1 MPQTLVEP
9 RAPEGID
16 DASAGEW
23 RRITTLL
30 RSRGTLDALDE
41 TPLREY
47 LTCWRRLREAEA
59 TLDAEGLLVSGSN
72 GGTVR
77 NPASMI
83 AHQYRSALLA
93 WSKEL
98 GLTPLSRLRMPMR
111 SEAASENRFSRLAK
125 GAK

>member
-1 MPQTLVEP
+1 
-9 RAPEGID
+9 
-16 DASAGEW
+16 
-23 RRITTLL
+23 
-30 RSRGTLDALDE
+30 LDALDE
-41 TPLREY
+41 TALREY
-47 LTCWRRLREAEA
+47 LVCWRRLKEAET
-59 TLDAEGLLVSGSN
+59 TLDVDGLLITGSN

-111 SEAASENRFSRLAK
+111 TEASSENRFSQFVK